1 MQAYATCMSTF
12 PLTYFLTPFR
22 SVDFFFVDLF
32 SIDFPLQL
40 LNGSLPFGGVGD
52 SGTGSYHGRHS
63 FDAFSHR
70 KAVMTKQTDIDPPAR
85 FPPFTPFKAN
95 FFRAFLNRD
104 FVGLNMLLLGV
115 KK

>member
-1 MQAYATCMSTF
+1 MHVDISLVTF
-12 PLTYFLTPFR
+12 LLLPYH
-22 SVDFFFVDLF
+22 SVDFFAVDF
-32 SIDFPLQL
+32 CSVDFLLQM

-70 KAVMTKQTDIDPPAR
+70 KAVMIKRTNIDPPAR
-85 FPPFTPFKAN
+85 FPPFTPFKAD
-95 FFRAFLNRD
+95 FFRALLNRD